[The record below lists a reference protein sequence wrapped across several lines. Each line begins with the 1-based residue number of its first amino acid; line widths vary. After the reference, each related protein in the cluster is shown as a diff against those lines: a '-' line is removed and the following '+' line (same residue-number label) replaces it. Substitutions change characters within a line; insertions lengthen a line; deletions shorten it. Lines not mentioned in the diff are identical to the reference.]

1 MNSYFTD
8 VILDYIPYL
17 CIMNR
22 ASRAKMPASRRAQHY
37 FDELHGDSQIDSSGT
52 LKNTLTQYYLL
63 TY

>member
-1 MNSYFTD
+1 
-8 VILDYIPYL
+8 
-17 CIMNR
+17 MNR